1 MNRPHIIINCAMSLD
16 GKIASPSGKQMKL
29 SCEEDIKRMYEL
41 RNESD
46 AVLVGIGTVLSDD
59 PKLTVKEKY
68 VKNPKQPIRIVL
80 DTDCKTPENAL
91 VVNDTAKTLI
101 ITGKECNKKYLDN
114 VEIIKCKVDKEG
126 LIDLENLIQILKD
139 KGIKKLMVEGG
150 STVLGNFLKTGFVDD
165 MFVYVAPIII
175 GCKNTPTLVKNI
187 DENINLKLVE
197 TKKIGLG
204 ILLHYRLIKWNF
216 YAIKC

>member
-1 MNRPHIIINCAMSLD
+1 MNRPHVIINCAMSLD
-16 GKIASPSGKQMKL
+16 GKIASQSGKQMKI

-41 RNESD
+41 RNNSD

-80 DTDCKTPENAL
+80 DTNCRTPIDAL
-91 VVNDTAKTLI
+91 VVNDAAKTLI
-101 ITGKECNKKYLDN
+101 IIGKDCNKKFLNN
-114 VEIIKCKVDKEG
+114 VELIKCKIDEKG
-126 LIDLENLIQILKD
+126 LIDLENLIQILKN

-150 STVLGNFLKTGFVDD
+150 STVIGSFLKSNLVDD

-175 GCKNTPTLVKNI
+175 GGKNTPTLVKNI

-197 TKKIGLG
+197 TKKIGPG
-204 ILLHYRLIKWNF
+204 ILLHYRLIK
-216 YAIKC
+216 

>member
-1 MNRPHIIINCAMSLD
+1 MNRPHVIINCAMSLD
-16 GKIASPSGKQMKL
+16 GKLASQSGRQMKI
-29 SCEEDIKRMYEL
+29 SCEEDIKRMYKL
-41 RNESD
+41 RNNYD

-80 DTDCKTPENAL
+80 DTYCRTPIDSQ
-91 VVNDTAKTLI
+91 VVNNAAKTLI
-101 ITGKECNKKYLDN
+101 IIGKECNKKFLNN
-114 VEIIKCKVDKEG
+114 VELIKCKIDEKG
-126 LIDLENLIQILKD
+126 LIDLENLIQILKN

-150 STVLGNFLKTGFVDD
+150 STVIGSFLKSNLVDD

-175 GCKNTPTLVKNI
+175 GGINTPTLVKNI

-204 ILLHYRLIKWNF
+204 ILLQYRLIK
-216 YAIKC
+216 

>member
-1 MNRPHIIINCAMSLD
+1 MNRPHVIINCAMSLD
-16 GKIASPSGKQMKL
+16 GKIASQSGRQMKI

-41 RNESD
+41 RNDSD
-46 AVLVGIGTVLSDD
+46 AVLIGIGTVLSDD

-68 VKNPKQPIRIVL
+68 IKNPKQPIRIVL
-80 DTDCKTPENAL
+80 DTYCRTPIDSL
-91 VVNDTAKTLI
+91 VVNDTAKTLVI
-101 ITGKECNKKYLDN
+101 IGKDCNKKFLNN
-114 VEIIKCKVDKEG
+114 VELIKCKIDEKG

-150 STVLGNFLKTGFVDD
+150 STVIGSFLKSNLVDD
-165 MFVYVAPIII
+165 MFVYVAPMII
-175 GCKNTPTLVKNI
+175 GGINTPTLVKNI

-204 ILLHYRLIKWNF
+204 ILLHYRLIK
-216 YAIKC
+216 